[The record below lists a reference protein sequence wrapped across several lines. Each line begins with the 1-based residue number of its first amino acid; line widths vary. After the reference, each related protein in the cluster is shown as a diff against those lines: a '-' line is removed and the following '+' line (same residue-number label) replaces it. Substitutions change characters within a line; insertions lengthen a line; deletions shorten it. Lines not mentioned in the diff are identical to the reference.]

1 MVSMETAELHWG
13 EGLVV
18 GMAPVG
24 QQGGPLLSAHDL
36 PGMSACTP
44 WSATQVQ
51 VEKEWA
57 QRTVLGRK

>member
-24 QQGGPLLSAHDL
+24 QQVGPSSL
-36 PGMSACTP
+36 PTTSLECRPVRHGQQLRS
-44 WSATQVQ
+44 
-51 VEKEWA
+51 
-57 QRTVLGRK
+57 RLRKSGPRGQC